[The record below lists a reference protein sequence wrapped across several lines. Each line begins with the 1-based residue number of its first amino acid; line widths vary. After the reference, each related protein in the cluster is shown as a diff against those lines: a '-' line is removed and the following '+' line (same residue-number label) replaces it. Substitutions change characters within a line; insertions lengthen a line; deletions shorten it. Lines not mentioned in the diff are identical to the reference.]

1 MIKFFRHI
9 RKNLLMENK
18 TSKYFKYAIGEILL
32 VVIGILIALSIN
44 NWNESK
50 KNIAYESLLLDKM
63 IEQTLA
69 DSLLLS
75 NRVSTLQSQDSLYS
89 YYIAINQNTS
99 DSLPDIYYQGFLS
112 PILKLNDGSNLIRN
126 HSENFKQISDLTLRE
141 QLMEYTYLATM
152 MDGAIELLN
161 QNLQEYQV
169 PLELEYYER
178 LKGYDDSTSLASL
191 KNILKNPKIEAHFN
205 LLSGL
210 VINVLR
216 QINILREKN
225 IIILEALKTYNITLN
240 D

>member
-9 RKNLLMENK
+9 RQSLINENK
-18 TSKYFKYAIGEILL
+18 LGKYLKYAIGEILL

-161 QNLQEYQV
+161 QNLQEYHV